1 VTSSFGET
9 VKPPISRHVLAHT
22 ARVLAGIGVIGALA
36 LMLAGLGSEGA
47 LVPQPGVL
55 MWIVLAA
62 IPMAAIGWVLGIIVL
77 WGMLLG
83 HVAARMQ
90 GWPFAVGDRVWILS
104 GKYKD
109 TITTVYE
116 VWTERGQVRV
126 ELGPEMKAKVDD
138 VYCAV
143 AVCRARNTEP
153 SGPANGSQPSR
164 PDSSR
169 TSAAAGS
176 RR

>member
-1 VTSSFGET
+1 M
-9 VKPPISRHVLAHT
+9 KPPFHRYILAHT
-22 ARVLAGIGVIGALA
+22 ARVSAGIGVIGALA
-36 LMLAGLGSEGA
+36 VMLAGLRSEGA

-55 MWIVLAA
+55 IWIVLAA
-62 IPMAAIGWVLGIIVL
+62 IPVAAIGWVLGIIFL

-83 HVAARMQ
+83 HVAARLQ

-126 ELGPEMKAKVDD
+126 ELGPEIKARVDD

-153 SGPANGSQPSR
+153 SGPANGSQPGG
-164 PDSSR
+164 PDSNR
-169 TSAAAGS
+169 TSGAAGS